1 MTETQKPVIL
11 VAVDESDHS
20 FHALT
25 WALDNFFAP
34 TEDHNFKL
42 IIVHAVVLPA
52 PYRGLVKIGKGSSE
66 SLKAVDENLKRSAAS
81 TIQKAK
87 EICSSKSIDDVSTEV
102 SQGDPRN
109 VLFEAVDK
117 HHASILVL
125 GSHGYGAIKRAV
137 LGSVSDYCAHHCPCN
152 VIIIKN
158 PKPQR

>member
-1 MTETQKPVIL
+1 MTETRKPVIL

-20 FHALT
+20 FHALK

-42 IIVHAVVLPA
+42 IIVHAVVSPA
-52 PYRGLVKIGKGSSE
+52 PYLGLVQIGKGSSE
-66 SLKAVDENLKRSAAS
+66 SLKAMDENLKRSAAG

-87 EICSSKSIDDVSTEV
+87 EICSSKSIEDVSTEV

-109 VLFEAVDK
+109 VLCEAVDK
-117 HHASILVL
+117 HRASILVL

-137 LGSVSDYCAHHCPCN
+137 LGSVSDYCAHHCRCN